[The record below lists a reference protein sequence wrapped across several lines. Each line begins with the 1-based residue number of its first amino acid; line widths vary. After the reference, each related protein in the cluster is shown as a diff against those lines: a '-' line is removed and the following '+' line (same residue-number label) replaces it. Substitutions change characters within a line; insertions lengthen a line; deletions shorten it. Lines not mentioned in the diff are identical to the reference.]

1 VKSPVTLIHTALL
14 SEAQP
19 IIDALDLRQYDT
31 RPYRIFRGS
40 DVVLVTSGVGAENTR
55 RALRSVLESLNVD
68 VAVNVGIAGC
78 SDAAIPIGSLFVE
91 SAREAH
97 PFPDLLPSL
106 PLISFDE
113 PVRHLDSP
121 ESVLV
126 DMEAAA
132 FREVVDPVLT
142 EGEGVVIKVVSDHLS
157 DAVLP
162 KKQIRRLMEENL
174 RWIPL
179 FIPSRSKLDGLINTK
194 GFRLL
199 HEDDRFSLWKASR
212 LLRMTHQETR
222 LLIDMALDFR
232 QWGEPSLSQLLDP
245 AVLQGVSPFLPV
257 RQKWEEL
264 RNSPRTYSLPAG
276 KPIPESRRKAP
287 AVHEA
292 SAPLGLGRCPV
303 ASEQTRC
310 CNLSTLDA
318 VEGCAF
324 DCSYCSIRSFYNPD
338 RVNFHHDLGAKLSG
352 LELDPDKTYHIGTG
366 QSSDSLLWGNR
377 DGILDALC
385 DFADG
390 NPNVILEL
398 KTKSDNVDHLIRRSV
413 PPNLLCTW
421 SLNTPVVVHHEE
433 RGTPSL
439 EQRIQAAR
447 RAADAGILVGF
458 HFHPIVEYEGS
469 REDYEAV
476 YSQVQDAFEASEVV
490 MVSLGT
496 LTFTKPVIKAIRES
510 RLPTSILQMPLS
522 EAAGKFS
529 YSLETKTEMFSHAYR
544 CFPKWHEEVFFYL
557 CMEDISLWEP
567 VFGRSYQ
574 NNDAFEGAMI
584 GFYKEKIREKR
595 LSHR

>member
-1 VKSPVTLIHTALL
+1 MKSPLTLIHTALL

-19 IIDALDLRQYDT
+19 IIDALDLRQYET

-40 DVVLVTSGVGAENTR
+40 DIVLVTSGVGSDNTR
-55 RALRSVLESLNVD
+55 RALNTVLESITID
-68 VAVNVGIAGC
+68 TAVNVGIAGC
-78 SDAAIPIGSLFVE
+78 NDRSIPIGNLFVG
-91 SAREAH
+91 SAGED
-97 PFPDLLPSL
+97 PPLSNLLPSL

-121 ESVLV
+121 ESALV

-132 FREVVDPVLT
+132 FRNVVNPILT
-142 EGEGVVIKVVSDHLS
+142 EGEGIVLKVVSDHLS

-174 RWIPL
+174 HWIPL
-179 FIPSRSKLDGLINTK
+179 IVPSRSKLDGLRDSK

-199 HEDDRFSLWKASR
+199 HNDDRFALWKASGLR
-212 LLRMTHQETR
+212 RMTHQETR
-222 LLIDMALDFR
+222 QLIDMALDFR

-245 AVLQGVSPFLPV
+245 IVLQGASPFTTLR
-257 RQKWEEL
+257 RQWEEL
-264 RNSPRTYSLPAG
+264 RNFPRTYSTPAG
-276 KPIPESRRKAP
+276 EPIPESRRKAP

-338 RVNFHHDLGAKLSG
+338 RVNFHQNLGAKLSG

-377 DGILDALC
+377 DGMLDALC
-385 DFADG
+385 DFADQ
-390 NPNVILEL
+390 NSNVILEL
-398 KTKSDNVDHLIRRSV
+398 KTKSDNVDHLLRRSI
-413 PPNLLCTW
+413 PPNIICTW
-421 SLNTPVVVHHEE
+421 SLNTPAVVHHEE

-439 EQRIQAAR
+439 ERRIQAAR

-469 REDYEAV
+469 RGDYQAV
-476 YSQVQDAFEASEVV
+476 YSQVQDTFEPSEVV

-522 EAAGKFS
+522 EAAGKLS
-529 YSLETKTEMFSHAYR
+529 YSLETKTEMFSHAYS
-544 CFPKWHEEVFFYL
+544 CFSKWREGVFFYL
-557 CMEDISLWEP
+557 CMEDVSLWEP

-574 NNDAFEGAMI
+574 DNDAFEGAMI

>member
-1 VKSPVTLIHTALL
+1 MLPPPAVVFAQDVISPAHRSSSHLPDKLHCSTVKSPVTLIHTALL

-212 LLRMTHQETR
+212 
-222 LLIDMALDFR
+222 
-232 QWGEPSLSQLLDP
+232 PSAND
-245 AVLQGVSPFLPV
+245 SP
-257 RQKWEEL
+257 
-264 RNSPRTYSLPAG
+264 
-276 KPIPESRRKAP
+276 
-287 AVHEA
+287 
-292 SAPLGLGRCPV
+292 
-303 ASEQTRC
+303 
-310 CNLSTLDA
+310 
-318 VEGCAF
+318 
-324 DCSYCSIRSFYNPD
+324 
-338 RVNFHHDLGAKLSG
+338 
-352 LELDPDKTYHIGTG
+352 
-366 QSSDSLLWGNR
+366 
-377 DGILDALC
+377 
-385 DFADG
+385 G
-390 NPNVILEL
+390 NP
-398 KTKSDNVDHLIRRSV
+398 T
-413 PPNLLCTW
+413 
-421 SLNTPVVVHHEE
+421 
-433 RGTPSL
+433 
-439 EQRIQAAR
+439 
-447 RAADAGILVGF
+447 AD
-458 HFHPIVEYEGS
+458 
-469 REDYEAV
+469 
-476 YSQVQDAFEASEVV
+476 
-490 MVSLGT
+490 
-496 LTFTKPVIKAIRES
+496 
-510 RLPTSILQMPLS
+510 
-522 EAAGKFS
+522 
-529 YSLETKTEMFSHAYR
+529 
-544 CFPKWHEEVFFYL
+544 
-557 CMEDISLWEP
+557 
-567 VFGRSYQ
+567 
-574 NNDAFEGAMI
+574 
-584 GFYKEKIREKR
+584 
-595 LSHR
+595 